1 MFLHGGWGH
10 LLGNLVFFWV
20 FGNNVEDSMGRG
32 RFALFYLLCGLAA
45 AAAHVFVEPR
55 SIIPTVGAS
64 GAISGVMGG
73 YLVLYPRAHVR
84 MFFPPIFLFRAR
96 GVAGADLL
104 VRACRSSAGLPQL
117 MKVDPEV
124 SGGDGLLG
132 AHRRLR
138 RGCVARNRVSGFE
151 ARGSAPRG
159 ACRGKLHRTLALTA
173 FMGDFGQFALVTFT
187 SILFLVDPIAVV
199 PTFLAITQGESV
211 ERRRAT
217 ARRACIAAG
226 VLLIV
231 FAAAGNLIFRAF
243 GITLPAFRIAGGAIL
258 WLVAMDMLRGER
270 PTQESEAE
278 IDEGRRKEDVAL
290 TPLAM
295 PMLAGPGAI
304 STVMV
309 LSGQASTPARSAVIY
324 ASIVVTLI
332 ISWIMLRVGDRV
344 MSHFGQT
351 GIRVIMRIMGL
362 LLAAVAVQFVITGV
376 REALAV
382 Q

>member
-1 MFLHGGWGH
+1 
-10 LLGNLVFFWV
+10 
-20 FGNNVEDSMGRG
+20 
-32 RFALFYLLCGLAA
+32 
-45 AAAHVFVEPR
+45 
-55 SIIPTVGAS
+55 
-64 GAISGVMGG
+64 
-73 YLVLYPRAHVR
+73 
-84 MFFPPIFLFRAR
+84 
-96 GVAGADLL
+96 
-104 VRACRSSAGLPQL
+104 
-117 MKVDPEV
+117 
-124 SGGDGLLG
+124 
-132 AHRRLR
+132 
-138 RGCVARNRVSGFE
+138 
-151 ARGSAPRG
+151 
-159 ACRGKLHRTLALTA
+159 
-173 FMGDFGQFALVTFT
+173 MGDFAQFALVTFT

-199 PTFLAITQGESV
+199 PTFLAITQGESQ
-211 ERRRAT
+211 ERRRVT
-217 ARRACIAAG
+217 ARRACIAAA

-278 IDEGRRKEDVAL
+278 IDEGIRKEDVAL

-309 LSGQASTPARSAVIY
+309 LSGQAQTPARSAVIY
-324 ASIVVTLI
+324 ASIVVTLL

-362 LLAAVAVQFVITGV
+362 MLAAVAVQFIVTGI
-376 REALAV
+376 REAFFTA
-382 Q
+382 